1 MSARTRPRR
10 DAGFTL
16 VEVIIALALLAFG
29 VLAMVRLTGGLSAE
43 MRRAALQT
51 GVVEAAQTRLESME
65 ALGFEGLTPGTT
77 TDTVVVRGR
86 AFVRQT
92 EVASVGLR
100 LKRVEVRIVPAVPP
114 GPSHAVQTYVHKSW

>member
-16 VEVIIALALLAFG
+16 VEVIVALALLAFG

-43 MRRAALQT
+43 MRRAGLQT

-86 AFVRQT
+86 AFVRET
-92 EVASVGLR
+92 EVTSVGLR
-100 LKRVEVRIVPAVPP
+100 LKRVEVRVVPAVPP
-114 GPSHAVQTYVHKSW
+114 GPSHVVQTYVHKSW